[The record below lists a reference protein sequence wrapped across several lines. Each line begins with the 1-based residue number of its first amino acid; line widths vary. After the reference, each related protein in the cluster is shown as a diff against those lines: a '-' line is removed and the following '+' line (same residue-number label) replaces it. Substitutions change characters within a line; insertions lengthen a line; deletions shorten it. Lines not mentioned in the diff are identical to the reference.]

1 MEKITFYIVYI
12 LLCGGLWFGL
22 LVLMAFG
29 FGKVYKWAFF
39 ILFFG
44 VFPAIFSPTKNTV
57 HKIFNKQNKP

>member
-44 VFPAIFSPTKNTV
+44 N
-57 HKIFNKQNKP
+57 